1 MVVVAVAVWG
11 GNGRRRTDKGI
22 AAGGHGVTGRHYAW
36 RWSLGEALWW
46 WWGCGGDVG
55 SGWSYCPTRPAVSPP
70 PGEDER
76 PPVGTPVGQPTGRGG
91 RRGQTSAGARAFCQP
106 SLSLPLPL
114 PLTCKAAAWSI
125 GGAPLPQ
132 ATTPPPTV
140 AHTTAS
146 VWRGGCADQFVHG
159 RGALPGAWRDVR
171 WVATEGGRPRDDTAS
186 AHAPLPPRP
195 PTCGGL
201 LGEGGRWDPLPAA
214 PRPSRCVQAAAS
226 WMQGEDGTTPLALR
240 GGPFCE
246 GKKRLAGGP
255 LLLAGG
261 PPRARDGLGGAP
273 RCNLL
278 ALLRTPTTD
287 GRQAAC
293 SCRPPTAAT
302 WPRPSRPQAMRVIM
316 RGGAEQQ

>member
-146 VWRGGCADQFVHG
+146 GGRRVKVGARQVGRSPTRAAAAAQPLHG
-159 RGALPGAWRDVR
+159 PCHIGDAARL
-171 WVATEGGRPRDDTAS
+171 EGG
-186 AHAPLPPRP
+186 
-195 PTCGGL
+195 
-201 LGEGGRWDPLPAA
+201 
-214 PRPSRCVQAAAS
+214 V
-226 WMQGEDGTTPLALR
+226 
-240 GGPFCE
+240 
-246 GKKRLAGGP
+246 
-255 LLLAGG
+255 
-261 PPRARDGLGGAP
+261 
-273 RCNLL
+273 
-278 ALLRTPTTD
+278 
-287 GRQAAC
+287 
-293 SCRPPTAAT
+293 CRPICA
-302 WPRPSRPQAMRVIM
+302 WPRRAAGSVA
-316 RGGAEQQ
+316 